1 MNWPVFLFWTGV
13 LVYLFYLTARV
24 GRRDEKRWRH
34 REDVLE
40 EQRLLLGIADYIT
53 EREKRKTWP
62 RRGSSGAD
70 VEATDSLGTEC
81 DCCHTSDE
89 IPFALDEPDLEFQLR
104 RSIELTQEK
113 RSNDA
118 A

>member
-40 EQRLLLGIADYIT
+40 EQRLLLGIADFIT
-53 EREKRKTWP
+53 EREAEKAAREQDH
-62 RRGSSGAD
+62 A
-70 VEATDSLGTEC
+70 
-81 DCCHTSDE
+81 
-89 IPFALDEPDLEFQLR
+89 FALDEPDLEFQLR